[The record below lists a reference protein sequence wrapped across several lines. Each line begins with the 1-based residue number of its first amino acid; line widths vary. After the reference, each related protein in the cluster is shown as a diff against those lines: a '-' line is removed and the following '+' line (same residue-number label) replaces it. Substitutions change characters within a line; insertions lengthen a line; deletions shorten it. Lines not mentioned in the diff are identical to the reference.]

1 MKKKMKPLAILG
13 TGSDVG
19 KSVVAAAICR
29 YLADMGVSVAPFKAQ
44 NMSNNSGI
52 TPEGLEMGRAQIV
65 QAEAARIAPHVD
77 MNPVLLKPTG
87 EKGSQVVLNGV
98 AFENSTA
105 LSYHSRKDYYF
116 KAACDAFDRLQQ
128 RFEMIVLEGAGS
140 CAEVNLM
147 PSDIVN
153 FRMAEYADA
162 DVILVADIHRGGV
175 FGQIVGTLE
184 CLPQKYHDM
193 IKGFIINRFRG
204 DIELFKDGVKWIEE
218 RTCKKVLGVLP
229 WYSHIKIDAED
240 SVEIEKCPSI
250 SSIDFINK
258 PAIAVIKLKHIS
270 NFTDF
275 HALSE
280 SVSNLNGAANSDA
293 INSSTPEIRVVF
305 IDTPIDLARFQ
316 AVIIPG
322 SKNTRSDI
330 AWLKETG
337 WDKKIKDYAKSAGH
351 TLGICGGYQILG
363 EYVDDPEGLEGEPGR
378 TEGLNLL
385 PVQTVLKAP
394 KTTTLSRFSWE
405 DVQGEGYEIH
415 MGQTCL
421 VAHTDNV
428 EFSKSQFMKMVHDK
442 GKITI
447 SASPMFQ
454 VHERN
459 RQPCSDY
466 DGAVSQSGN
475 ICGTYMHGLFDSWGI
490 RKKWLEH
497 IGVKGVVSSNLSDN
511 SKSNIALD
519 RVARKNRDYELLKE
533 HFLKYVDI
541 NTVVFNQ
548 NREIERTIKP

>member
-1 MKKKMKPLAILG
+1 MKKFKPLAVLG

-29 YLADMGVSVAPFKAQ
+29 YIADLGISVAPFKAQ

-116 KAACDAFDRLQQ
+116 KAACDAFDRLQS

-153 FRMAEYADA
+153 FRMAEYAGA
-162 DVILVADIHRGGV
+162 DVVLVADIHRGGV
-175 FGQIVGTLE
+175 FAQIVGTLD
-184 CLPQKYHDM
+184 CLPKKYRDM

-204 DIELFKDGVKWIEE
+204 DIELFKDGVDWIEE
-218 RTCKKVLGVLP
+218 RTGKPVFGVLP

-240 SVEIEKCPSI
+240 SVEIEKLPTL
-250 SSIDFINK
+250 SSIEAAIAKGK
-258 PAIAVIKLKHIS
+258 PLIAVIKLQHIS

-275 HALSE
+275 HVLAE
-280 SVSNLNGAANSDA
+280 NIDV
-293 INSSTPEIRVVF
+293 EVVF
-305 IDTPIDLARFQ
+305 VESLIDLNKFQ

-322 SKNTRSDI
+322 SKNTRADL
-330 AWLKETG
+330 AWLEKSG
-337 WDKKIKDYAKSAGH
+337 WQKKIKDYAANGGQI
-351 TLGICGGYQILG
+351 LGICGGYQILG
-363 EYVDDPEGLEGEPGR
+363 EYVDDPDGLEGEPGR

-405 DVQGEGYEIH
+405 GAEGEGYEIH
-415 MGQTCL
+415 MGQSYLTNRERGL
-421 VAHTDNV
+421 P
-428 EFSKSQFMKMVHDK
+428 MVK
-442 GKITI
+442 
-447 SASPMFQ
+447 
-454 VHERN
+454 VLERN
-459 RQPCSDY
+459 RKPCTDDASKY
-466 DGAVSQSGN
+466 DGAAASSGN
-475 ICGTYMHGLFDSWGI
+475 ILGTYMHGFFDSWEI

-497 IGVKGVVSSNLSDN
+497 IGIKSVTSLESDVLT
-511 SKSNIALD
+511 LD
-519 RVARKNRDYELLKE
+519 RVARKNRDYQLLKE

-541 NTVVFNQ
+541 SKMIQ
-548 NREIERTIKP
+548 ID